1 MHQHD
6 TARTDTARRGDA
18 LASQC
23 HTCRNE
29 VDVHVVTGHVTGPGD
44 EPGAITYADT
54 DIVVW
59 DCPGCGST
67 NADTL
72 EEW

>member
-1 MHQHD
+1 MHEHPS
-6 TARTDTARRGDA
+6 ARTDTARSGEA
-18 LASQC
+18 LASLC
-23 HTCRNE
+23 LNCRNE
-29 VDVHVVTGHVTGPGD
+29 VDVHVVTGQVQGPGD
-44 EPGAITYADT
+44 KPGRVTYADT

-59 DCPGCGST
+59 DCPGCGSA